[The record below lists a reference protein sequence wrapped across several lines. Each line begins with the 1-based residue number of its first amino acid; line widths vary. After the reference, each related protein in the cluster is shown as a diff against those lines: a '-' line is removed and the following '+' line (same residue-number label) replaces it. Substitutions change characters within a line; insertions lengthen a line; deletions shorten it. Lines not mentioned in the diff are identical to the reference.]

1 MKNINVIA
9 MAGIGARFLKKNY
22 ITPKPLI
29 LINNKP
35 MFYYATNS
43 LPKSDENIFICNSKL
58 KKYSIFKSTIKKFF
72 KRAQIIYIKR
82 KTSGQASTC
91 NLATRFVKNNTHIFY
106 SSCDYQFN
114 VDRKKCDQLLRNSD
128 VLVFVNKPTTNH
140 ISNYKEYGW
149 VKKGKL
155 NFVSKIQ
162 CKSKVS
168 NNLKNDLVIVGS
180 FAFKNKNIF
189 VKSFKEMIKYKHKV
203 NNEYYMDTLVK
214 YSKKL
219 KYKVNYY
226 VVQKFKSYGTPKD
239 LQKDEK

>member
-1 MKNINVIA
+1 MGK
-9 MAGIGARFLKKNY
+9 
-22 ITPKPLI
+22 
-29 LINNKP
+29 
-35 MFYYATNS
+35 
-43 LPKSDENIFICNSKL
+43 
-58 KKYSIFKSTIKKFF
+58 
-72 KRAQIIYIKR
+72 KR
-82 KTSGQASTC
+82 K
-91 NLATRFVKNNTHIFY
+91 I
-106 SSCDYQFN
+106 
-114 VDRKKCDQLLRNSD
+114 
-128 VLVFVNKPTTNH
+128 
-140 ISNYKEYGW
+140 
-149 VKKGKL
+149 KL
-155 NFVSKIQ
+155 

>member
-1 MKNINVIA
+1 MKNVNVIA

-22 ITPKPLI
+22 SIPKPLI
-29 LINNKP
+29 SIKNKP
-35 MFYYATNS
+35 MFYYATKS
-43 LPKSDENIFICNSKL
+43 LPKSNENIFICNTKL
-58 KKYSIFKSTIKKFF
+58 KKYPVFKSTLKKFF
-72 KRAQIIYIKR
+72 KKSRVIYVKR
-82 KTSGQASTC
+82 KTSGQAATC
-91 NLATRFVKNNTHIFY
+91 NLATKFIKNNTQIFY
-106 SSCDYQFN
+106 SSCDYKFKIDTN
-114 VDRKKCDQLLRNSD
+114 KCNQLLSYCD
-128 VLVFVNKPTTNH
+128 VIVFVNKPTKNH

-162 CKSKVS
+162 CKNKVS

>member
-29 LINNKP
+29 SINNKP
-35 MFYYATNS
+35 MFYYATKS
-43 LPKSDENIFICNSKL
+43 LPKSNENIFICNTKL
-58 KKYSIFKSTIKKFF
+58 KKYPIFKSTIKKFF
-72 KRAQIIYIKR
+72 KKSRIIYIKR
-82 KTSGQASTC
+82 KTNGQANTC
-91 NLATRFVKNNTHIFY
+91 NLATRFIKNNSKIFY
-106 SSCDYQFN
+106 SSCDYQFKIN
-114 VDRKKCDQLLRNSD
+114 DNKCNQLLSNCD
-128 VLVFVNKPTTNH
+128 VVVFVNKPTKNH

-149 VKKGKL
+149 VKKGKF
-155 NFVSKIQ
+155 NSISKIK
-162 CKSKVS
+162 CKNKVS
-168 NNLKNDLVIVGS
+168 ENLKNDLVIVGS
-180 FAFKNKNIF
+180 FVFKNKNVF

-219 KYKVNYY
+219 NYKVNYY
-226 VVQKFKSYGTPKD
+226 LVQKFKSYGTPKD